1 MKKYN
6 MKDLNTAS
14 LDFETYY
21 SKTHSISSLGMQ
33 GYARHPDT
41 DIYLVSASIAGDGG
55 HVSDPQSMPWE
66 EFTGQEWT
74 WVSHNAAFDE
84 ACYRACVDANGDRLT
99 DVYGMPGA
107 WECTADMV
115 AYLGCK
121 RDLKTACKEL
131 LGKDVSKDTRKMM
144 EGRHWDDLD
153 ENEMMQLVDYASA
166 DSDLCLELWLSYCH
180 EWPDNERRISRLT
193 REMCAR
199 GFELDLD
206 RAEDYSRKLAS
217 EIYTNAQDIPW
228 HGAKDPKG
236 KTIPTTSPKAVKEY
250 CHIKG
255 IDPPRSMAKTSPEFE
270 AWLRKYGDKFPFAK
284 ALGNHRS
291 LNRTCEL
298 VKRMTS
304 FTTDEGRMSYGL
316 KYFGAK
322 TGRWSGD
329 AGVNVQNFPRKAV
342 SGVDVRSLIIPKEGC
357 VLLQADYGQIEA
369 RVALMLAQDSEQLAM
384 VASGVDLYE
393 AHARLTMGYDD
404 SRPMAEVDPQGRQL
418 AKARVLGLGFGC
430 GAAKFVDVARI
441 LGGLEIG
448 LEDAQNIVSDYRRSN
463 QGITKAWKELEASFA
478 SSARM
483 PGVKEHRMPLPSGRE
498 IVYHYPHYS
507 GRDLACTPILGQG
520 VRKVYGGLLFENLV
534 QATARDI
541 FAEHLLTLRDL
552 GDYFVPVLIV
562 HDEVLLEV
570 PFDSAEEA
578 ATILQSVMESAPSWC
593 KDLPLTADVTT
604 LTQYTK

>member
-1 MKKYN
+1 MKYN
-6 MKDLNTAS
+6 MKDLRVAAI
-14 LDFETYY
+14 DFETFY
-21 SKTHSISSLGMQ
+21 SKTHSIRELGLH
-33 GYARHPDT
+33 GYTRHPDT

-66 EFTGQEWT
+66 ELIGSEWT

-84 ACYRACVDANGDRLT
+84 ACYRACRDVNGDLLT

-131 LGKDVSKDTRKMM
+131 LGKEVSKDTRKAM
-144 EGRHWDDLD
+144 EGRHWDELN
-153 ENEMMQLVDYASA
+153 EEEMMELVEYASA

-180 EWPDNERRISRLT
+180 EWPEDERRVSRLT

-199 GFELDLD
+199 GFQIDAD
-206 RAEDYSRKLAS
+206 RADDYAMKLAS
-217 EIYTNAQDIPW
+217 EIYNNGQNIPW
-228 HGAKDPKG
+228 YGAKDQRG
-236 KTIPTTSPKAVKEY
+236 KPIPATSPKAVKEY
-250 CHIKG
+250 CHIKQ
-255 IDPPRSMAKTSPEFE
+255 IDPPKSMAKTSADFE
-270 AWLRKYGDKFPFAK
+270 TWLAEHGDKHPFAK

-291 LNRTCEL
+291 LNRTREL
-298 VKRMTS
+298 VKRMQS
-304 FTTDEGRMSYGL
+304 FTTDEGRMNYGL

-342 SGVDVRSLIIPKEGC
+342 SGVDVRSLIVPKEDH

-369 RVALMLAQDSEQLAM
+369 RVALMLAQDNEQLGM

-393 AHARLTMGYDD
+393 AHARLTMGYNDE
-404 SRPMAEVDPQGRQL
+404 RPMSEADPQGRQL

-430 GAAKFVDVARI
+430 GPAKFVDVARI
-441 LGGLEIG
+441 LGGLEIS
-448 LEDAQNIVSDYRRSN
+448 LDEATQIVRNYRKSN
-463 QGITKAWKELEASFA
+463 EGIVAAWKRLEANFA
-478 SSARM
+478 ESARV
-483 PGVKEHRMPLPSGRE
+483 PGTVKHSMPLPSGRD
-498 IVYHYPHYS
+498 IVYHKPHYS
-507 GRDLACTPILGQG
+507 DRDLACTPILGLG
-520 VRKVYGGLLFENLV
+520 TRKVYGGLLFENLV

-541 FAEHLLTLRDL
+541 FADHLLKLRDL
-552 GDYFVPVLIV
+552 GGYYVPVLIV

-570 PFDSAEEA
+570 PIDEAEEA
-578 ATILQSVMESAPSWC
+578 SKVLQSVMETAPLWC
-593 KDLPLTADVTT
+593 DGLPITADVQQ

>member
-1 MKKYN
+1 VNKYN
-6 MKDLNTAS
+6 LKDLSVVAI
-14 LDFETYY
+14 DFETYY

-33 GYARHPDT
+33 GYAKHPDT

-66 EFTGQEWT
+66 EFVGPDWT

-84 ACYRACVDANGDRLT
+84 ACYRACVDVNGDKLT

-131 LGKDVSKDTRKMM
+131 LGKEVSKDTRKMM
-144 EGRHWDDLD
+144 EGRRWDDLD
-153 ENEMMQLVDYASA
+153 EVEMMELVEYASL
-166 DSDLCLELWLSYCH
+166 DSDLCLQLWLAYCH
-180 EWPDNERRISRLT
+180 EWPEDERRISRLT

-199 GFELDLD
+199 GFQLDVD
-206 RAEDYSRKLAS
+206 RAEACSRRLAS
-217 EIYTNAQDIPW
+217 EIYENAQDIPW
-228 HGAKDPKG
+228 HGTKDSKG

-255 IDPPRSMAKTSPEFE
+255 IDPPKSMAKTSAEFE
-270 AWLRKYGDKFPFAK
+270 DWLSKYGEKHPFAK

-298 VKRMTS
+298 VKRMES
-304 FTTDEGRMSYGL
+304 FATDEGRMSYGL

-342 SGVDVRSLIIPKEGC
+342 SGVDVRSLIIPKEGHT
-357 VLLQADYGQIEA
+357 LLQADYGQIEA
-369 RVALMLAQDSEQLAM
+369 RVALMLAEDTAQLDM

-393 AHARLTMGYDD
+393 SHARLTMGYDNP
-404 SRPMAEVDPQGRQL
+404 RPMSEVDPQGRQL

-430 GAAKFVDVARI
+430 GPAKFVDVARI
-441 LGGLEIG
+441 LGGLEISF
-448 LEDAQNIVSDYRRSN
+448 EEAQHVVSDYRRSSP
-463 QGITKAWKELEASFA
+463 GIVAAWKRLEAEFA
-478 SSARM
+478 RSAKS
-483 PGVKEHRMPLPSGRE
+483 PGTVEHRMPLPSGRD
-498 IVYHYPHYS
+498 IVYHKPHYS
-507 GRDLACTPILGQG
+507 GRELACTPILGQG
-520 VRKVYGGLLFENLV
+520 VRKVYGGLLFENFV

-541 FAEHLLTLRDL
+541 FADHLLKLRDL
-552 GDYFVPVLIV
+552 GGFFVPVLIV

-570 PFDSAEEA
+570 PLDEVEEA
-578 ATILQSVMESAPSWC
+578 HAVLQSVLETTPSWC
-593 KDLPLTADVTT
+593 GGLPISADVQQ
-604 LTQYTK
+604 LSQYTK